1 MSHFYLITLIINF
14 LTAVALIYLGLVI
27 DPVWLSYLAL
37 ITGGAFLGHVLT
49 EVLND
54 PTL

>member
-1 MSHFYLITLIINF
+1 MSHLYLFTLIANF

-27 DPVWLSYLAL
+27 DPVWLAYLAL

-49 EVLND
+49 ELLNT
-54 PTL
+54 P

>member
-1 MSHFYLITLIINF
+1 MNHLYLITLIANF
-14 LTAVALIYLGLVI
+14 LTAV
-27 DPVWLSYLAL
+27 AL

>member
-1 MSHFYLITLIINF
+1 MNHLYLITLIANF
-14 LTAVALIYLGLVI
+14 LTAVALIYLGLTV
-27 DPVWLSYLAL
+27 DPVWLAYLAL

>member
-1 MSHFYLITLIINF
+1 MKHLYPIALIINA

-27 DPVWLSYLAL
+27 DPLWLAYLAL

-54 PTL
+54 PTE